1 LHIREERIT
10 LKASMSINTKFPY
23 RYLIVIFLC
32 LLMII
37 TYLDRI
43 SISLVGIR
51 IKSDFHLS
59 NTQFGLIL
67 GAFSLSYA
75 LFEIP
80 SAIWGDRIGQ
90 RVIFIRIVLW
100 WSLFT
105 ALTGLAAGFFS
116 LLIIRF
122 LFGAGE
128 AGSVPNTV
136 AAVSRWF
143 PKLETSKGLSV
154 AIAGQYIGS
163 AIAPIIVLAIAQSY
177 GWRSTFFVNAFIGV
191 LWVIVCVRWFRN
203 NPSEMKKISAKEKV
217 LIETNRRF
225 YEHRQNFPWKK
236 IFANRSLLA
245 LVTAFSASQCSNY
258 FFLAWMPVYLQE
270 GKHFSENEMRT
281 AFSWAFSLAIT
292 GCLFGGYLSDW
303 LVKRK
308 GLKIGRSF
316 FGFAVLCVMGVSIL
330 AQTFTSNHN
339 IILALMIVGVF
350 FQAIHGVP
358 ALSACVDI
366 SGNRAATVSGIMN
379 FCGQFAAFL
388 IVILFGK
395 IADITHGFNM
405 PLYIIVTALFTGAF
419 LWLVVDPSKPLIV
432 KDE

>member
-1 LHIREERIT
+1 M
-10 LKASMSINTKFPY
+10 KKSSPFPY
-23 RYLIVIFLC
+23 RYRIVIFLC

-43 SISLVGIR
+43 SISLVGVR

-80 SAIWGDRIGQ
+80 SGIWGDRIGQ
-90 RVIFIRIVLW
+90 KAIFIRIVLW

-105 ALTGLAAGFFS
+105 ALTGMAAGFLS
-116 LLIIRF
+116 LIIIRF

-128 AGSVPNTV
+128 AGSVPNMA

-143 PKLETSKGLSV
+143 PKSETSRGLSIG
-154 AIAGQYIGS
+154 IAGQYIG
-163 AIAPIIVLAIAQSY
+163 AAAAPIIVVMIAQSY
-177 GWRSTFFVNAFIGV
+177 GWRTTFFVNAVIGV
-191 LWVIVCVRWFRN
+191 LWVMVCAIWFRN
-203 NPSEMKKISAKEKV
+203 NPSEMKKISAEEKTF
-217 LIETNRRF
+217 IETNRRF
-225 YEHRQNFPWKK
+225 YEHRQNIPWKK
-236 IFANRSLLA
+236 IFASRSLLA

-270 GKHFSENEMRT
+270 GKHFTENEMRS
-281 AFSWAFSLAIT
+281 AFSWAYSIAIT
-292 GCLFGGYLSDW
+292 GCLLGGYLSDW

-308 GLKIGRSF
+308 GLRVGRSF
-316 FGFAVLCVMGVSIL
+316 FGLAVLCVMGISII
-330 AQTFTSNHN
+330 AQTFTADHS
-339 IILALMIVGVF
+339 IIIALMIIGVF

-358 ALSACVDI
+358 AFSACVDI
-366 SGNRAATVSGIMN
+366 SGNRAATVSSIMN
-379 FCGQFAAFL
+379 FCGQLAAFL

-395 IADITHGFNM
+395 IADYTHSFNI
-405 PLYIIVTALFTGAF
+405 PLYIIAAALFIGAL
-419 LWLVVDPSKPLIV
+419 LWLAVDPAKPLIV